1 MRRLINFLAER
12 VSTLMLSIYAVDRTR
27 HEMVLRSTRNLYE
40 NRNFKKVY
48 VTFFCEL

>member
-12 VSTLMLSIYAVDRTR
+12 VSTLMLRIYAVDRTR
-27 HEMVLRSTRNLYE
+27 HEKVLRSTMNLYE

-48 VTFFCEL
+48 ITLFL